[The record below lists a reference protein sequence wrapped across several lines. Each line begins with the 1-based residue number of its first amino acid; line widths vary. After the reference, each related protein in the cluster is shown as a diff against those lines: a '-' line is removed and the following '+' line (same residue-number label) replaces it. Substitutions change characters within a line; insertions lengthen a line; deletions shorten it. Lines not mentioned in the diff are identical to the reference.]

1 MENGLMLTA
10 ASGRLFYKETEM
22 KWNKYRIKTTEEAED
37 MISYTLGELGIE
49 GVEIEDKAP
58 LSEEDKKKMFVDILP
73 DLVDDDGTAY
83 VSFYIE
89 PEKDSDELME
99 KIKKALHELSA
110 YVNTGDLTI
119 TRTQTADVDWMNNW
133 KKYWKPF
140 RADDHIII
148 LPTWEEP
155 IDAAEDDLV
164 ITLDPG
170 MSFGTGTHH
179 TTKLC
184 IHQLSKYVKPGMHV
198 LDVGTGSG
206 ILSIISAKLGADS
219 VCAVDI
225 DPDCITS
232 LKENMKVNDLTE
244 KEIESHQG
252 DLNTDRA
259 LRETVGLES
268 YDIVVANILADVIMP
283 LSDVVGEVMKPGALF
298 ISSGILESRGD
309 EVKEALLR
317 NHFEIVEMTQSGEW
331 VSFTARKPAV

>member
-1 MENGLMLTA
+1 
-10 ASGRLFYKETEM
+10 M

-73 DLVDDDGTAY
+73 DLGEDDGTAY

-89 PEKDSDELME
+89 PEKDSEELIR
-99 KIKKALHELSA
+99 KVKAALKDLSSFI
-110 YVNTGDLTI
+110 NTGDLTI
-119 TRTQTADVDWMNNW
+119 TRSETADVDWRNNW

-148 LPTWEEP
+148 LPTWEDP
-155 IDAAEDDLV
+155 IETADDDIV
-164 ITLDPG
+164 IRLDPG

-184 IHQLSKYVKPGMHV
+184 IHQLSRYVKPGMSV

-206 ILSIISAKLGADS
+206 ILAIIAAKLGAGR

-232 LKENMKVNDLTE
+232 LKENMKVNGLTDRD
-244 KEIESHQG
+244 IESHQG

-259 LRETVGLES
+259 LRETIGFES
-268 YDIVVANILADVIMP
+268 YDIVAANILADVIMP
-283 LSDVVGEVMKPGALF
+283 LSDVIGEVMKPGALF
-298 ISSGILESRGD
+298 ISSGILDSRGD
-309 EVKEALLR
+309 EVKAALER
-317 NHFEIVEMTQSGEW
+317 NHFEIIEQTKSGEW
-331 VSFTARKPAV
+331 VSITARKH